1 MMIILIYLV
10 QDIVISSKRLVSQFV
25 ENLVNIMKILIP
37 KMKLVSGKVNHYEI

>member
-1 MMIILIYLV
+1 MMIILIYSV

-37 KMKLVSGKVNHYEI
+37 KMKLVSR